1 MISEILESS
10 DSLRSHF
17 DIFSSYGEPGESSGG
32 ATALTAARQAGT
44 ATTWRGH
51 SISSEVSHSIS

>member
-1 MISEILESS
+1 MIPEILESS

-17 DIFSSYGEPGESSGG
+17 DIFSSYGEPGESCGG

-44 ATTWRGH
+44 ATT
-51 SISSEVSHSIS
+51 